1 MDKTALTHDD
11 ATQAAPPRASLL
23 QRLILRF
30 ATLESFGV
38 RDFRWMWLSTLLSMM
53 AMGMQMM
60 TRVWLVLRLMDDS
73 PMAVV
78 YITMTFAL
86 PMMLVSLVG
95 GALADRIPRKRLM
108 MAAQGGNAI
117 LTLVVATL
125 DFTGLISFW
134 HLMVV
139 GVANGSLMAINMP
152 SRQAILS
159 DILPEDKL
167 MNGIA
172 LQNSAMNLTRILG
185 PAVAGLLI
193 IFLGTAGVFYI
204 VAVAYVLSVL
214 AVSMIDAG
222 VEAKSRSGK
231 GMGGDIKAGFAYA
244 AGNPVLLGLLIMS
257 FVPVLFGM
265 SYYVLMPAWA
275 REVLDVESDGLG
287 ILNAAMGVGAL
298 VGSLMV
304 ASLGRFRKRGALL
317 LAVCVAWG
325 VLLAAFSQS
334 TSYQVAVAVLVLVGL
349 ASAVYMSLNMTMLQ
363 LYSSPEMRG
372 RIMSIAMMTFGLMPL
387 SAIPFGIVAE
397 SRGTPDALLLSGVLL
412 VAFTLLFTFAY
423 PRFRRIAQVKA
434 SLPAQ
439 ANRGMPGRP
448 NAPPVARSSHYHLGE
463 QPCPAA
469 H

>member
-1 MDKTALTHDD
+1 MDKTAVAHDD
-11 ATQAAPPRASLL
+11 ATEAATPRGNLL
-23 QRLILRF
+23 QRTILRS
-30 ATLESFGV
+30 ATLESFAV
-38 RDFRWMWLSTLLSMM
+38 RDFRWIWLSAFVSMM
-53 AMGMQMM
+53 AMSMQMM
-60 TRVWLVLRLMDDS
+60 TMVWLVLRLMNDS

-78 YITMTFAL
+78 YITMTFAV
-86 PMMLVSLVG
+86 PVMLVSLIG

-108 MAAQGGNAI
+108 MIVQGGNAF

-134 HLMVV
+134 HLMAV

-159 DILPEDKL
+159 EILPEDKL

-204 VAVAYVLSVL
+204 VAVAYAVSVL
-214 AVSMIDAG
+214 TVAKIDAG
-222 VEAKSRSGK
+222 AEAKSRSGK
-231 GMGGDIKAGFAYA
+231 GMRGDIKAGFAYA
-244 AGNPVLLGLLIMS
+244 AGNPVILGLLIMS
-257 FVPVLFGM
+257 FLPVLFGM

-275 REVLDVESDGLG
+275 REVLQVDSDGLG
-287 ILNAAMGVGAL
+287 VLNAAIGVGAL
-298 VGSLMV
+298 VGSLMLV
-304 ASLGRFRKRGALL
+304 SLGRFRKRGALL

-325 VLLAAFSQS
+325 VLLATFSQS
-334 TSYQVAVAVLVLVGL
+334 TSYQVAVAVLVLIGL
-349 ASAVYMSLNMTMLQ
+349 ASALYMSLSMTMLQ

-387 SAIPFGIVAE
+387 SAVPFGIVAE

-412 VAFTLLFTFAY
+412 VAFTLVFAVAY
-423 PRFRRIAQVKA
+423 PRFRRIA
-434 SLPAQ
+434 
-439 ANRGMPGRP
+439 
-448 NAPPVARSSHYHLGE
+448 
-463 QPCPAA
+463 
-469 H
+469 